1 MAGCARHISDQSAA
15 MTSFLRPVFFTA
27 STTRRSSQELMK
39 VRSMGFLIG
48 KDRLDLPENLTAAFR
63 VDGGEDCGD
72 SVRLGSLGERCDV
85 VDHHRRLVAVDVC
98 QLRGLMIDQE

>member
-39 VRSMGFLIG
+39 LRSMGFCSGKTDWICLKISPPRFELIVVRIVG
-48 KDRLDLPENLTAAFR
+48 TPYAFAVLARAVTLLITNVGSWLLTLAN
-63 VDGGEDCGD
+63 
-72 SVRLGSLGERCDV
+72 
-85 VDHHRRLVAVDVC
+85 
-98 QLRGLMIDQE
+98 